1 MSSSILTSSLRAAAA
16 RTSLRHTTS
25 QTAPLCRRAAL
36 RSLFA
41 LPSSSFHTTPIVLKK
56 KQDGNDAFEELVKK
70 PRRIEVPEHNP
81 TPKKRRG
88 AKIGLPKVHV
98 EDPSTGLLGPLQ
110 SLEQLLE
117 ETKDEYIV
125 ELIEENPPIVKLID
139 IKEARASTL
148 EERLRAKRKGGSEVQ
163 KEAQITWTMEPADEA
178 HKIQKVREDL
188 EKGNCKVEISFTTKK
203 RQRPP
208 PRPEMQ
214 AKVEE
219 IAESLEDLS
228 KQWKPYSLTNHNATL
243 YLQSKIR
250 VSTKVSREELMER
263 VPKHIQQ
270 KEERKARAEKRM
282 ALAEQERLDRIKAEE
297 ELLDTARLA
306 NAYDIA
312 QSVKKAAAKRNNQ
325 ARRRG

>member
-1 MSSSILTSSLRAAAA
+1 
-16 RTSLRHTTS
+16 
-25 QTAPLCRRAAL
+25 
-36 RSLFA
+36 
-41 LPSSSFHTTPIVLKK
+41 VLKK
-56 KQDGNDAFEELVKK
+56 KQDGNDVLEELVKK

-88 AKIGLPKVHV
+88 TKIGLPKVHV
-98 EDPSTGLLGPLQ
+98 QDPSTGLIGPLE
-110 SLEQLLE
+110 SLEHLLE
-117 ETKDEYIV
+117 DTKDEYIV
-125 ELIEENPPIVKLID
+125 ELIEEHPPTVKLID

-163 KEAQITWTMEPADEA
+163 KEAQISWTMEPADKM
-178 HKIQKVREDL
+178 HRIQKVREDL
-188 EKGNCKVEISFTTKK
+188 EKGNCKVDISFITKK

-219 IAESLEDLS
+219 VAESLEDVA
-228 KQWKPYSLTNHNATL
+228 KQWKPYALTSHNATL

-250 VSTKVSREELMER
+250 VSSKVSREELMER

-282 ALAEQERLDRIKAEE
+282 VLAEQERLESIKAEE
-297 ELLDTARLA
+297 DLLESARLR
-306 NAYDIA
+306 NAYDTVKP
-312 QSVKKAAAKRNNQ
+312 VKKAAARPNNQ
-325 ARRRG
+325 ARPRR